1 MAGTKFQL
9 IQSGL
14 FPATS
19 LFSLMLIPTI
29 FAEIILERASLAETK
44 S

>member
-14 FPATS
+14 FPAS
-19 LFSLMLIPTI
+19 LHFSHTLILTT
-29 FAEIILERASLAETK
+29 FAEIIVERD
-44 S
+44 

>member
-14 FPATS
+14 FPAT
-19 LFSLMLIPTI
+19 LRFSLMLILTT
-29 FAEIILERASLAETK
+29 FAEIIVERG
-44 S
+44 